1 MTIQEK
7 LSSFDVEE
15 PRLHVFHEGM
25 FAKLYNE
32 SAFLFT
38 EHVRR
43 YKVNVTDCKRGRY
56 YSLGFPFFAL
66 DEVFGE
72 NSEWIQTEISED
84 YRIYGAPAL
93 GFDAQ
98 EYDAWCR
105 EAERAAAEADA
116 RKAARTP
123 KAANAAP
130 QAEVRSGKEGGDTP
144 AILPQTCT
152 PDSMR
157 AILADVLRFRLESA
171 SPLECMLFL
180 QSVQKRCYGALPESS
195 VFKDAYDL
203 LLRVYTVSRTFQRDF
218 RYTIGEDLKKVLMEM
233 MLCLFRANRSR
244 AKLGEV
250 ASCRE
255 HIEEVKI
262 YLRILHDLKQLSL
275 KQYVLL
281 CERAEAI
288 SKQLAAWDKYLTKNA
303 VVRRDGGES
312 NDL

>member
-72 NSEWIQTEISED
+72 NSEWIQTE
-84 YRIYGAPAL
+84 
-93 GFDAQ
+93 
-98 EYDAWCR
+98 
-105 EAERAAAEADA
+105 
-116 RKAARTP
+116 
-123 KAANAAP
+123 
-130 QAEVRSGKEGGDTP
+130 VRSGKEGGDTP

-195 VFKDAYDL
+195 G
-203 LLRVYTVSRTFQRDF
+203 
-218 RYTIGEDLKKVLMEM
+218 I
-233 MLCLFRANRSR
+233 
-244 AKLGEV
+244 
-250 ASCRE
+250 
-255 HIEEVKI
+255 
-262 YLRILHDLKQLSL
+262 
-275 KQYVLL
+275 
-281 CERAEAI
+281 
-288 SKQLAAWDKYLTKNA
+288 
-303 VVRRDGGES
+303 
-312 NDL
+312 

>member
-25 FAKLYNE
+25 CAKLYNE

-105 EAERAAAEADA
+105 EAERAA
-116 RKAARTP
+116 
-123 KAANAAP
+123 NAAP

-195 VFKDAYDL
+195 G
-203 LLRVYTVSRTFQRDF
+203 
-218 RYTIGEDLKKVLMEM
+218 I
-233 MLCLFRANRSR
+233 
-244 AKLGEV
+244 
-250 ASCRE
+250 
-255 HIEEVKI
+255 
-262 YLRILHDLKQLSL
+262 
-275 KQYVLL
+275 
-281 CERAEAI
+281 
-288 SKQLAAWDKYLTKNA
+288 
-303 VVRRDGGES
+303 
-312 NDL
+312 

>member
-1 MTIQEK
+1 MSKSRVCTFFTREC
-7 LSSFDVEE
+7 SPNSTTS
-15 PRLHVFHEGM
+15 RLFFSPNTCG
-25 FAKLYNE
+25 A
-32 SAFLFT
+32 T
-38 EHVRR
+38 
-43 YKVNVTDCKRGRY
+43 KVNVTDCKRGRY

-195 VFKDAYDL
+195 G
-203 LLRVYTVSRTFQRDF
+203 
-218 RYTIGEDLKKVLMEM
+218 I
-233 MLCLFRANRSR
+233 
-244 AKLGEV
+244 
-250 ASCRE
+250 
-255 HIEEVKI
+255 
-262 YLRILHDLKQLSL
+262 
-275 KQYVLL
+275 
-281 CERAEAI
+281 
-288 SKQLAAWDKYLTKNA
+288 
-303 VVRRDGGES
+303 
-312 NDL
+312 

>member
-171 SPLECMLFL
+171 SPLECMLFQ

-195 VFKDAYDL
+195 G
-203 LLRVYTVSRTFQRDF
+203 
-218 RYTIGEDLKKVLMEM
+218 I
-233 MLCLFRANRSR
+233 
-244 AKLGEV
+244 
-250 ASCRE
+250 
-255 HIEEVKI
+255 
-262 YLRILHDLKQLSL
+262 
-275 KQYVLL
+275 
-281 CERAEAI
+281 
-288 SKQLAAWDKYLTKNA
+288 
-303 VVRRDGGES
+303 
-312 NDL
+312 

>member
-66 DEVFGE
+66 
-72 NSEWIQTEISED
+72 
-84 YRIYGAPAL
+84 
-93 GFDAQ
+93 
-98 EYDAWCR
+98 
-105 EAERAAAEADA
+105 AEADA

-195 VFKDAYDL
+195 G
-203 LLRVYTVSRTFQRDF
+203 
-218 RYTIGEDLKKVLMEM
+218 I
-233 MLCLFRANRSR
+233 
-244 AKLGEV
+244 
-250 ASCRE
+250 
-255 HIEEVKI
+255 
-262 YLRILHDLKQLSL
+262 
-275 KQYVLL
+275 
-281 CERAEAI
+281 
-288 SKQLAAWDKYLTKNA
+288 
-303 VVRRDGGES
+303 
-312 NDL
+312 